1 MNADS
6 LNIVIAGLSLSSSWG
21 NGHAT
26 TYRSLVKGL
35 CQEGHE
41 VTFLERNV
49 EWYSSNRDLN
59 SSPYC
64 ELHFYDDLD
73 ELKNRFAAPVH
84 QADLV
89 IVGSYLKEGVEIGNW
104 VLNQAQGITAFYDI
118 DTPVTMDKLEKEDY
132 EYITP
137 DLIPQ
142 YDFYLSFSGG
152 DVLDRLEKEY
162 GANRAR
168 PLYCSVDTDL
178 YYPQSEPIRWQLGY
192 LGTYSADRQPMLDT
206 LLLNTAEHQ
215 PKDSFVV
222 AGPQYPSDISWPVN
236 VSRIEHLPP
245 KDHRSFYNQQDFT
258 LNVTRAA
265 MVDAGYSPSVRLF
278 EAAACG
284 TPIISDYW
292 KGLKQFFVPGKE
304 ILVADST
311 HDVQRYLNFSEEEKS
326 LVSQRARQKVLQ
338 NHTSRARAQQL
349 IKYIHE
355 FEKMNV

>member
-1 MNADS
+1 MNTGS
-6 LNIVIAGLSLSSSWG
+6 LNIIIAGLSLSSSWG

-26 TYRSLVKGL
+26 TYRSLIKGL

-41 VTFLERNV
+41 VTFLEREV

-64 ELHFYDDLD
+64 KLQFYDDLD
-73 ELKNRFAAPVH
+73 EMKNRFAALVR

-89 IVGSYLKEGVEIGNW
+89 IVGSYLKEGVEIGEW
-104 VLNQAQGITAFYDI
+104 VLEQAQGITAFYDI
-118 DTPVTMDKLEKEDY
+118 DTPVTMDKLQKKDY

-142 YDFYLSFSGG
+142 YDLYLSFSGG
-152 DVLDRLEKEY
+152 TVLDRLEKEY

-168 PLYCSVDTDL
+168 PLYCSVDTEL
-178 YYPQSEPIRWQLGY
+178 YYPQEDPIKWQLGY

-215 PKDSFVV
+215 PHDSFVV
-222 AGPQYPSDISWPVN
+222 AGPQYPSDISWPPN
-236 VSRIEHLPP
+236 VERIEHLPP
-245 KDHRSFYNQQDFT
+245 KDHRSFYNQQAFT
-258 LNVTRAA
+258 LNVTRSA

-311 HDVQRYLNFSEEEKS
+311 HDVQRYLNYSEEEKA
-326 LVSQRARQKVLQ
+326 LVSRRARQKVLD
-338 NHTSRARAQQL
+338 NHTSRARAKQL
-349 IKYIHE
+349 IEYVHE